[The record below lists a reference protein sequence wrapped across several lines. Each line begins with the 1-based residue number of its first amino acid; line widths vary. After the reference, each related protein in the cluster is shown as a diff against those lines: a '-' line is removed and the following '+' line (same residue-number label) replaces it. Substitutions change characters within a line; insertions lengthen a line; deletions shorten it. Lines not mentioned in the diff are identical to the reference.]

1 MSTPSR
7 SGDPGSLDTETVR
20 AELSDLDV
28 LDVPDL
34 VATMTSESTRACDAV
49 VAASGQIAV
58 VVAAVARRMAD
69 GGRLIY
75 LGAGTAGRLGVLDA
89 AEAGPTFDVPNGL
102 VTAVLAGGSEAVVG
116 SVEGAEDDD
125 EAGVA
130 ELAALG
136 LSERDCLVGISA
148 SGRTPFVVGAI
159 AYGRRLGALTVAI
172 ACNPDSPIAA
182 AAELS
187 VELLVGGELI
197 AGSTRLNAG
206 TAQKITLNV
215 ISTGVMIQLGKT
227 YGNLMVDVRPT
238 NDKLR
243 DHATRIVAAVAK
255 TSLER
260 ARSALEACSWQTKR
274 ACIVAASSLSPEA
287 AAELLDASGGRLRAA
302 LETAQGTEPSPR
314 RSPATRSGRERRLG
328 VAAFLHRGRLVPG
341 DVAVSDGQVVALG
354 LEPGRGGVG
363 FPGFVDLQVNG
374 YAGIDVLGAS
384 IEELASAGAALARDG
399 VLSYLPTLISNDLTG
414 TQEAIGKIA
423 ELSRRETRGARVLG
437 VHLEGPFLSPLRAGT
452 HPVERLAGADLS
464 LLGSLLD
471 AGPVRM
477 MTLAPEL
484 AGVLVLIEECRRRKV
499 VVSFGHSDAD
509 AEHARQGFSHGGQA
523 VTHIFNAMRPLS
535 ARAPG
540 LAGAALADP
549 AVTVQVIADGV
560 HVADDMLRLVV
571 TAARGR
577 WSLVSDATAAS
588 SLGDGEFLFGEVP
601 VVARGG
607 VVSREDG
614 TIAGSA
620 ARLLD
625 GVRHLV
631 EIGVGLAEV
640 LAAAS
645 EVPARL
651 LGSDGLGQI
660 HLGGPASLAV
670 LGEDLEIGEVIIEG
684 RALS

>member
-1 MSTPSR
+1 M
-7 SGDPGSLDTETVR
+7 
-20 AELSDLDV
+20 
-28 LDVPDL
+28 
-34 VATMTSESTRACDAV
+34 
-49 VAASGQIAV
+49 
-58 VVAAVARRMAD
+58 
-69 GGRLIY
+69 
-75 LGAGTAGRLGVLDA
+75 
-89 AEAGPTFDVPNGL
+89 
-102 VTAVLAGGSEAVVG
+102 
-116 SVEGAEDDD
+116 
-125 EAGVA
+125 
-130 ELAALG
+130 
-136 LSERDCLVGISA
+136 
-148 SGRTPFVVGAI
+148 
-159 AYGRRLGALTVAI
+159 
-172 ACNPDSPIAA
+172 
-182 AAELS
+182 
-187 VELLVGGELI
+187 
-197 AGSTRLNAG
+197 
-206 TAQKITLNV
+206 
-215 ISTGVMIQLGKT
+215 
-227 YGNLMVDVRPT
+227 
-238 NDKLR
+238 
-243 DHATRIVAAVAK
+243 
-255 TSLER
+255 
-260 ARSALEACSWQTKR
+260 
-274 ACIVAASSLSPEA
+274 
-287 AAELLDASGGRLRAA
+287 
-302 LETAQGTEPSPR
+302 
-314 RSPATRSGRERRLG
+314 
-328 VAAFLHRGRLVPG
+328 
-341 DVAVSDGQVVALG
+341 ALG